1 MNEKKKIRAWCL
13 YDFGNS
19 AFATTILAAVLP
31 VYFSSVIY
39 TGTET
44 AATAIWGIITAVS
57 MAVMAVISPILGAI
71 SDSANSK
78 KKFWTFFMGLGCLS
92 TGLLFL
98 PNPGDTLL
106 LSVIFVLANIGFA
119 GSLTFYDAFLPHIV
133 TAERLD
139 KTSSAGYAWG
149 YIGGGLLLIVNM
161 AMIMNPGY
169 VLGQS
174 DPNIGYKVSF
184 VSVALW
190 WFVFSIPMM
199 RHIKEPVISETPK
212 KAGAAIRDGFVH
224 LKNTFSHIRQYK
236 ELFKFLIAFFFY
248 IDGVGTIIRMATVF
262 ASDKQ
267 LALSNTLEAATGGIL
282 TMSMVM
288 ALGLLITQ
296 LVAWPMAFVLGRAG
310 SRWGAKKTL
319 YLCIVSY
326 IVIATLG
333 TFMFADW
340 NFLVLAALV
349 GTVQGGVQALSR
361 SLFAAMVPR
370 EKTGEFFGFF
380 GIFEKFASILGP
392 LLMSLVTVLTG
403 NVRLS
408 VLAVI
413 PLFVVGIVLLIKAKT
428 PDTRFKIAGSA
439 ELNETSASLQ
449 SEQP

>member
-1 MNEKKKIRAWCL
+1 MNDKKKIRAWCL

-31 VYFSSVIY
+31 VYFSNVIY
-39 TGTET
+39 TGTGT
-44 AATAIWGIITAVS
+44 AATAVWGIITAVS

-71 SDSANSK
+71 SDSANTK
-78 KKFWTFFMGLGCLS
+78 KKFWTFFMAIGCFA
-92 TGLLFL
+92 TGLLFI
-98 PNPGDTLL
+98 PNPGDTML
-106 LSVIFVLANIGFA
+106 LSVIFVLANIGFT
-119 GSLTFYDAFLPHIV
+119 GSLVFYDAFLPHIV
-133 TAERLD
+133 TAERMD

-161 AMIMNPGY
+161 VMIMNPGN
-169 VLGQS
+169 VLGDT
-174 DPNIGYKVSF
+174 DPNIGYKISF

-199 RHIKEPVISETPK
+199 RHIKEPVISDTPK
-212 KAGAAIRDGFVH
+212 KAGAAIKDGFAH
-224 LKNTFSHIRQYK
+224 LKTTFSHIKQYK

-267 LALSNTLEAATGGIL
+267 LGLTNTLEVATGGLLNI
-282 TMSMVM
+282 SMVM

-310 SRWGAKKTL
+310 NKWGAKNTL
-319 YLCIVSY
+319 YLCIGSY
-326 IVIATLG
+326 IIIAIAG

-340 NFLVLAALV
+340 NFLILAALV

-361 SLFAAMVPR
+361 SLFAVMVPK

-392 LLMSLVTVLTG
+392 LLMSLVTLLTS

-413 PLFVVGIVLLIKAKT
+413 PLFVVGILLLIKVKT
-428 PDTRFKIAGSA
+428 PDTR
-439 ELNETSASLQ
+439 LNKDAAIREDTAINL
-449 SEQP
+449 

>member
-1 MNEKKKIRAWCL
+1 MNDKKKVRAWCL

-31 VYFSSVIY
+31 VYFSNVIY

-44 AATAIWGIITAVS
+44 TATAVWGIVTAVS
-57 MAVMAVISPILGAI
+57 MAIMALISPILGAI
-71 SDSANSK
+71 SDSANTK

-98 PNPGDTLL
+98 PNPGDTMMLI
-106 LSVIFVLANIGFA
+106 VIFVLANIGFV
-119 GSLTFYDAFLPHIV
+119 GSLVFYDAFLPHIV
-133 TAERLD
+133 SAERMD

-161 AMIMNPGY
+161 VMIMNPGE
-169 VLGQS
+169 VLGNS
-174 DPNIGYKVSF
+174 DPNIGYKLSF

-199 RHIKEPVISETPK
+199 RHISEPVIGDMPK
-212 KAGAAIRDGFVH
+212 KAGTAVREGFVH
-224 LKNTFSHIRQYK
+224 LKNTFAHIRQYK

-267 LALSNTLEAATGGIL
+267 LGLSNTLEVATGGIL
-282 TMSMVM
+282 SISMVM

-310 SRWGAKKTL
+310 NKWGAKNTL
-319 YLCIVSY
+319 YVCIGAY
-326 IVIATLG
+326 ILIATAG

-361 SLFAAMVPR
+361 SLFAVMVPKD
-370 EKTGEFFGFF
+370 KTGEFFGFF

-392 LLMSLVTVLTG
+392 LLMSLVTLITN
-403 NVRLS
+403 NVRYS

-413 PLFVVGIVLLIKAKT
+413 PLFVVGIVLLAKTNT
-428 PDTRFKIAGSA
+428 PDTRLKNMDA
-439 ELNETSASLQ
+439 EKLGDTSANF
-449 SEQP
+449 

>member
-44 AATAIWGIITAVS
+44 AATAVWGVITAVS

-78 KKFWTFFMGLGCLS
+78 KKFWTFFMGLGCIA

-106 LSVIFVLANIGFA
+106 LSGIFVLANIGFA
-119 GSLTFYDAFLPHIV
+119 GSITFYDAFLPHIV
-133 TAERLD
+133 TADRMD

-161 AMIMNPGY
+161 VMIMNPGH
-169 VLGQS
+169 VLGTG

-199 RHIKEPVISETPK
+199 RHISEPIISETPK
-212 KAGAAIRDGFVH
+212 KAGAAVKEGFAH

-236 ELFKFLIAFFFY
+236 ELFKFLVAFFFY

-267 LALSNTLEAATGGIL
+267 LGLTNTLEVATGGL
-282 TMSMVM
+282 LSMSMVM

-310 SRWGAKKTL
+310 QKWGAKNTL

-326 IVIATLG
+326 ILISVAG

-361 SLFAAMVPR
+361 SLFAAMGPK

-392 LLMSLVTVLTG
+392 LLMSLVTVLTS

-413 PLFVVGIVLLIKAKT
+413 PLFIVGIILLVKVKT
-428 PDTRFKIAGSA
+428 PDTRLKSVSPA
-439 ELNETSASLQ
+439 ELNETSTSL
-449 SEQP
+449 

>member
-1 MNEKKKIRAWCL
+1 M
-13 YDFGNS
+13 
-19 AFATTILAAVLP
+19 
-31 VYFSSVIY
+31 
-39 TGTET
+39 
-44 AATAIWGIITAVS
+44 
-57 MAVMAVISPILGAI
+57 
-71 SDSANSK
+71 
-78 KKFWTFFMGLGCLS
+78 
-92 TGLLFL
+92 
-98 PNPGDTLL
+98 
-106 LSVIFVLANIGFA
+106 
-119 GSLTFYDAFLPHIV
+119 
-133 TAERLD
+133 D

-161 AMIMNPGY
+161 VMIINPGN
-169 VLGQS
+169 VLGDT
-174 DPNIGYKVSF
+174 DPNIGYKISF

-199 RHIKEPVISETPK
+199 RHIKEPVISDSPK
-212 KAGAAIRDGFVH
+212 KAGAAIKDGFVN
-224 LKNTFSHIRQYK
+224 LKNTFSHIRKYK

-267 LALSNTLEAATGGIL
+267 LGLTNTLEVATNGLLDI
-282 TMSMVM
+282 SMVM

-310 SRWGAKKTL
+310 SKWGAKNTL
-319 YLCIVSY
+319 YLCIASY
-326 IVIATLG
+326 IIIATLG

-340 NFLVLAALV
+340 NFLILAALV

-361 SLFAAMVPR
+361 SLFAVMVPK

-392 LLMSLVTVLTG
+392 LLMSLVTMITS

-413 PLFVVGIVLLIKAKT
+413 PLFVVGILLLIKVKT
-428 PDTRFKIAGSA
+428 PDTRLKEDSA
-439 ELNETSASLQ
+439 PQNTAINL
-449 SEQP
+449 

>member
-44 AATAIWGIITAVS
+44 AATAVWGVITAVS

-78 KKFWTFFMGLGCLS
+78 KKFWTFFMGLGCIA

-106 LSVIFVLANIGFA
+106 LSGIFVLANIGFA
-119 GSLTFYDAFLPHIV
+119 GSITFYDAFLPHIV
-133 TAERLD
+133 TADRMD

-161 AMIMNPGY
+161 VMIMNPGH
-169 VLGQS
+169 VLGTG

-199 RHIKEPVISETPK
+199 RHISEPIISETPK
-212 KAGAAIRDGFVH
+212 KAGAAVKEGFAH

-236 ELFKFLIAFFFY
+236 ELFKFLVAFFFY

-267 LALSNTLEAATGGIL
+267 LGLTNTLEVATGGL
-282 TMSMVM
+282 LSMSMVM

-310 SRWGAKKTL
+310 QKWGAKNTL

-326 IVIATLG
+326 ILISVAG

-361 SLFAAMVPR
+361 SLFAAMVPK

-392 LLMSLVTVLTG
+392 LLMSLVTVLTS

-413 PLFVVGIVLLIKAKT
+413 PLFIVGIILLVKVKT
-428 PDTRFKIAGSA
+428 PDTRLKSVSPA
-439 ELNETSASLQ
+439 ELNETSTSL
-449 SEQP
+449 

>member
-1 MNEKKKIRAWCL
+1 MNDKKKVRAWCL

-31 VYFSSVIY
+31 VYFSNVIY
-39 TGTET
+39 TGTGT
-44 AATAIWGIITAVS
+44 AATAVWGIITAVS

-71 SDSANSK
+71 SDSANTK
-78 KKFWTFFMGLGCLS
+78 KKFWTFFMAIGCFA
-92 TGLLFL
+92 TGLLFI
-98 PNPGDTLL
+98 PNPGDTML
-106 LSVIFVLANIGFA
+106 LSVIFVLANIGFT
-119 GSLTFYDAFLPHIV
+119 GSLVFYDAFLPHIV
-133 TAERLD
+133 TAERMD

-161 AMIMNPGY
+161 VMIMNPGN
-169 VLGQS
+169 VLGDT
-174 DPNIGYKVSF
+174 DPNIGYKISF

-199 RHIKEPVISETPK
+199 RHIKEPVISDTPK
-212 KAGAAIRDGFVH
+212 KAGAAIKDGFAH
-224 LKNTFSHIRQYK
+224 LKTTFSHIKQYK

-267 LALSNTLEAATGGIL
+267 LGLTNTLEVATGGLLNI
-282 TMSMVM
+282 SMVM

-310 SRWGAKKTL
+310 NKWGAKNTL
-319 YLCIVSY
+319 YLCIGSY
-326 IVIATLG
+326 IIIAIAG

-340 NFLVLAALV
+340 NFLILAALV

-361 SLFAAMVPR
+361 SLFAVMVPK

-392 LLMSLVTVLTG
+392 LLMSLVTLLTS

-413 PLFVVGIVLLIKAKT
+413 PLFVVGILLLIKVKT
-428 PDTRFKIAGSA
+428 PDTR
-439 ELNETSASLQ
+439 LNKDAAVRHDTAINL
-449 SEQP
+449 

>member
-1 MNEKKKIRAWCL
+1 
-13 YDFGNS
+13 
-19 AFATTILAAVLP
+19 
-31 VYFSSVIY
+31 VYFSNVIY
-39 TGTET
+39 TGIET
-44 AATAIWGIITAVS
+44 AATAVWGIITAVS
-57 MAVMAVISPILGAI
+57 MLVMAVISPILGAI

-92 TGLLFL
+92 TGLLFI

-106 LSVIFVLANIGFA
+106 LGVIFVLANIGFT
-119 GSLTFYDAFLPHIV
+119 GSLVFYDAFLPHIV
-133 TAERLD
+133 TAERMD

-161 AMIMNPGY
+161 VMIMNPGG
-169 VLGQS
+169 VLGDT
-174 DPNIGYKVSF
+174 DPNIGYKISF

-199 RHIKEPVISETPK
+199 RRIKEPVISDTPK
-212 KAGAAIRDGFVH
+212 KAAAAIKDGFVH
-224 LKNTFSHIRQYK
+224 LKNTFSHIRKYK

-267 LALSNTLEAATGGIL
+267 LGLANTLEVATNGLLDI
-282 TMSMVM
+282 SMVM

-296 LVAWPMAFVLGRAG
+296 LVAWPMAFVMGRAG
-310 SRWGAKKTL
+310 NKWGAKNTL

-326 IVIATLG
+326 IIIATLG

-340 NFLVLAALV
+340 NFLILAALV

-361 SLFAAMVPR
+361 SLFAVMVPK

-392 LLMSLVTVLTG
+392 LLMSLVTMITS

-413 PLFVVGIVLLIKAKT
+413 PLFVVGMLLLIKVKT
-428 PDTRFKIAGSA
+428 PDTRLKEENATQNTAIN
-439 ELNETSASLQ
+439 L
-449 SEQP
+449 